1 MANTYTVAGS
11 DPNVGGV
18 YPQEWA
24 TKLQERLDKPT
35 NWKEVC
41 DVVYSDSKYINIP
54 YMSTEPVIQ
63 TGTRGT
69 AYGFSDYTLTNDQL
83 SISTYKPVP
92 IFIDRADLA
101 QCNLVTQMTL
111 ASRQAKIIDEQV
123 EAAFLAD
130 HANWTNF
137 GDTGGG
143 ALGLAS
149 TAISVTTSNIRNI
162 VSGVTREI
170 ITANGRE
177 LADMNGIAFVW
188 RPADFEKLEL
198 VLQGMGFNLAD
209 SVLKNGIMTEKG
221 YYALGAYHYV
231 SNSHTAG
238 HVFAGVRKVETIGIL
253 RSTYGQIVVTQDP
266 NLQSGIGVISR
277 VDYGVN
283 VKAGQSSLVFDV
295 NVS

>member
-41 DVVYSDSKYINIP
+41 DVVFSDTKYLNIP
-54 YMSTEPVIQ
+54 YMSTESVIQ

-69 AYGFSDYTLTNDQL
+69 AYGFSDYTITNDQL
-83 SISTYKPVP
+83 NIGTYKPVP
-92 IFIDRADLA
+92 MFVDRADLS
-101 QCNLVTQMTL
+101 QCKLLTQMDM
-111 ASRQAKIIDEQV
+111 ADRQGKIIDEHL
-123 EAAFLAD
+123 ETAFLAD

-143 ALGLAS
+143 ALGLGT
-149 TAISVTTSNIRNI
+149 TAISVTTSNIRSI
-162 VSGVTREI
+162 VSGVKREI
-170 ITANGRE
+170 LTANGGD
-177 LADMNGIAFVW
+177 LAAKNGIAFVW

-198 VLQGMGFNLAD
+198 VLQGMGYNLAD
-209 SVLKNGIMTEKG
+209 QVLKNGIMTERG

-231 SNSHTAG
+231 STSHATG

-253 RSTYGQIVVTQDP
+253 RSTYGQIVITQDP
-266 NLQSGIGVISR
+266 NLQSGVGVISR
-277 VDYGVN
+277 VDYGLN
-283 VKAGQSSLVFDV
+283 VKAALSTLVFDV
-295 NVS
+295 NVA